1 MNWGYKIAIAYSVF
15 VILILGLVYMSS
27 LQNID
32 LVTEEYYAEEL
43 VYQQQ
48 IDKKINADNLENP
61 LTIKQEKNQLRIQ
74 FPTEIAL
81 NGVEGTLFF
90 YKPDDKKKDNL
101 LNIAAEKN
109 GLQLIDVTDFAK
121 GYYQLKIEWQS
132 NGISYYQEED
142 IFI

>member
-1 MNWGYKIAIAYSVF
+1 MNWGYKIAIVYSVF
-15 VILILGLVYMSS
+15 VMLILGMVYMSS

-43 VYQQQ
+43 LYQQQ
-48 IDKKINADNLENP
+48 IDRKRNAINLLNP
-61 LTIKQEKNQLRIQ
+61 LTIKHEGNQLKVQ
-74 FPTEIAL
+74 FPNEFTA

-101 LNIAAEKN
+101 VNISADN
-109 GLQLIDVTDFAK
+109 SGLQVIDLTDLAK
-121 GYYQLKIEWQS
+121 GYYQLKIAWQS